1 MVGWMFLIFIAIGAM
16 IGVFLTIFDGAY
28 GNLGECYI
36 NALLGSMIGI
46 AVALLVLLGS
56 LLVACGAE
64 YEIVENPVAQY
75 EVHSLKDN
83 YGVDGY
89 IGRWHGSIDS
99 ELEYAY
105 IYEVEGKGVTV
116 GHIPADE
123 TYITFSES
131 ATSVTIY
138 AYTDRPK
145 SKFLRWFFGESTNPV
160 EYRIVAPKDSIVI
173 ADEYI
178 IDLE

>member
-1 MVGWMFLIFIAIGAM
+1 MVGWMFLIFIVIGAVIGLLFAIFEG
-16 IGVFLTIFDGAY
+16 IGVMDYILDIV
-28 GNLGECYI
+28 LGVI
-36 NALLGSMIGI
+36 IGI
-46 AVALLVLLGS
+46 GVALFVFLGLVL
-56 LLVACGAE
+56 ATCAAE

-75 EVHSLKDN
+75 EVLSLKDN

-89 IGRWHGSIDS
+89 IGRWYGSIDS

-105 IYEVEGKGVTV
+105 IYEVEGKGLIV
-116 GHIPADE
+116 GHIPADK
-123 TYITFSES
+123 TYINFSED

-138 AYTDRPK
+138 AYIRRPK
-145 SKFLRWFFGESTNPV
+145 SKFLQWFLGESKDPA

>member
-1 MVGWMFLIFIAIGAM
+1 MGWMFLIFIIVGAVL
-16 IGVFLTIFDGAY
+16 GFLFALCEGMY
-28 GNLGECYI
+28 GDVGEYILGI
-36 NALLGSMIGI
+36 LAGIAIGI
-46 AVALLVLLGS
+46 AVALLVLLGIGLAS
-56 LLVACGAE
+56 CAAE

-145 SKFLRWFFGESTNPV
+145 SKFLRWFFGESTKPV